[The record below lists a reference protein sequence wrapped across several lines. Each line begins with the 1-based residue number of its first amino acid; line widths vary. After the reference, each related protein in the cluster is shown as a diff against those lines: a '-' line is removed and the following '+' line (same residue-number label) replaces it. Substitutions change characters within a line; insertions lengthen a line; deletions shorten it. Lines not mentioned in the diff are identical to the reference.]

1 MSQAWMKFYPSD
13 WRADPALRMCSLA
26 ARGLWMEMLCLMHEA
41 EEYGSLLINDKQVT
55 EKQLASLC
63 GVPVREVKSHIKEL
77 ESAGVFSRDALH
89 GTVYSR
95 RMKRD
100 HEKALRDKANGKG
113 GGNPGL
119 KGGVNPPVNG
129 EDKAQIPEA
138 REPERKEDTA
148 DAVSSKIIFEAGI
161 IRLTQKHFDQ
171 WKQAFSYLDLAA
183 ELISLQEWAGGQG
196 SRWFPAVSGALAKRN
211 REVKAAR
218 DQPQSDA
225 NKQYWGNRIP
235 GIS

>member
-1 MSQAWMKFYPSD
+1 MSQAWLKFYPSD

-41 EEYGSLLINDKQVT
+41 EDYGSLLINGNEVT
-55 EKQLASLC
+55 DKQLAALC
-63 GVPVREVKSHIKEL
+63 GVPLREVKSHIKEL
-77 ESAGVFSRDALH
+77 ESAGVFSRDDK

-100 HEKALRDKANGKG
+100 HEKSLRDKANGKG
-113 GGNPGL
+113 GGNPTL
-119 KGGVNPPVNG
+119 MGGVNPQ
-129 EDKAQIPEA
+129 DKAQIPEA

-148 DAVSSKIIFEAGI
+148 DAVPTTKFFFEAGS

-183 ELISLQEWAGGQG
+183 ELISLQDWAGQQG
-196 SRWFPAVSGALAKRN
+196 NRWFPAVSGALAKRN

-218 DQPQSDA
+218 ESPQTDP
-225 NKQYWGNRIP
+225 NKTYWGHRTP
-235 GIS
+235 GIA